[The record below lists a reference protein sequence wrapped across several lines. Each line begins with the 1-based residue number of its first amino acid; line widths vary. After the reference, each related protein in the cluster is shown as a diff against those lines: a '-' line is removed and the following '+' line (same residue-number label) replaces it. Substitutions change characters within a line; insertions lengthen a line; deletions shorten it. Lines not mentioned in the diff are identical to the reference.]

1 MPFCPNCRIEYV
13 GGATRCT
20 DCGAELT
27 ALRPQG
33 WSATGDP
40 DAIRPAELCELSDQV
55 QLDLVEALLR
65 GAGIPSAR
73 RPRSV
78 ALFVPNAHLD
88 RAKQVMEG
96 GPQAAPKAAEGTVG
110 LSELHRIRLICE
122 ECEKETTVDLLTDG
136 LPETCAC
143 GHRFDLSTVFVVL
156 ERYGEVMRMM
166 DKADF
171 EIEVELPKGGDEQGR
186 DS

>member
-13 GGATRCT
+13 GGATRCV

-27 ALRPQG
+27 AARPQG

-78 ALFVPNAHLD
+78 ALFVPTAHLENAQ
-88 RAKQVMEG
+88 RVMAG
-96 GPQAAPKAAEGTVG
+96 GTVAPAPETVG
-110 LSELHRIRLICE
+110 LSELHRIRLLCD
-122 ECEKETTVDLLTDG
+122 ECEKETTVDLLTEA

-143 GHRFDLSTVFVVL
+143 GHRFDLSDVSVVL

-166 DKADF
+166 EKADF